1 MRSAPVIGFLLLLA
15 TILAVSGCQN
25 PSAALTPTRA
35 GINPADLI
43 DPNAYGDGPG
53 LPVMRD
59 LFRVGEQIRKARR
72 PDILPAKK
80 TCLVLSGGGAYGA
93 YQAGVLFGW
102 SEAGTRPSFDSIT
115 GVSTGALV
123 ATLVFL
129 GPDYDYELR
138 RVYTSVKT
146 NDIYIRRSTIQAL
159 FSNSLADNAP
169 LACQINTLLTP
180 EAFSR
185 LGAEHRKGRRL
196 YVGTTD
202 LDGRRPVVWDIGAIA
217 AHGTPEDRE
226 LIARVLLA
234 SAAIPGFFPPTE
246 IPVEVDGNR
255 LIERH
260 VDGGVTQGLFIRPP
274 YVPLEFRQRPPAD
287 FLYDSDLYVIVAG
300 KLYAEPEDVKPRVLS
315 IAESSI
321 STLLFAETRVELVKL
336 YMAGMLAGMNYR
348 LAAIPS
354 DYPAPK
360 SSTEFDPAMMTGMFE
375 EGRRQVLAGTVWRS
389 SPPGVEDGELMPQRA
404 TNRLTRRPRSTSAAS
419 DQPTTPNGGM
429 LQEQGVPNPPPLV
442 VK

>member
-1 MRSAPVIGFLLLLA
+1 MVVMRSA
-15 TILAVSGCQN
+15 LAVGFPLLVTTVLAGSGCQT
-25 PSAALTPTRA
+25 PAAALTPTRA

-43 DPNAYGDGPG
+43 DLNAYGDGPG

-59 LFRVGEQIRKARR
+59 LFRVGEQIRTARR

-102 SEAGTRPSFDSIT
+102 SETGTRPSFDSIT

-129 GPDYDYELR
+129 GPEYDYELR

-146 NDIYIRRSTIQAL
+146 NDIYIRRSSIQAL
-159 FSNSLADNAP
+159 LSNSLADNAP
-169 LACQINTLLTP
+169 LARQINTLLTP

-226 LIARVLLA
+226 LITRVLLA

-246 IPVEVDGNR
+246 IPVEVDGNP

-274 YVPLEFRQRPPAD
+274 HVPLEFRQRPPAD

-300 KLYAEPEDVKPRVLS
+300 KLYADPEDVKPRVLK

-348 LAAIPS
+348 LAAIPP

-375 EGRRQVLAGTVWRS
+375 EGRRQVLAGTAWRS

-404 TNRLTRRPRSTSAAS
+404 TNRLTRTPRSPSAGS

-429 LQEQGVPNPPPLV
+429 F
-442 VK
+442 

>member
-1 MRSAPVIGFLLLLA
+1 MDLMRSAPAIGFPLLVA
-15 TILAVSGCQN
+15 TILAGTGCQTAV
-25 PSAALTPTRA
+25 SDLTPTRA

-43 DPNAYGDGPG
+43 DLNAYGDGPG
-53 LPVMRD
+53 LPIMRD
-59 LFRVGEQIRKARR
+59 LFRVGEQIRAARR
-72 PDILPAKK
+72 PDILPVKK
-80 TCLVLSGGGAYGA
+80 TCLVLSGGGAFGA
-93 YQAGVLFGW
+93 YQAGILYGW

-129 GPDYDYELR
+129 GPDYDCELK

-146 NDIYIRRSTIQAL
+146 NDIYIRRSSIQAL
-159 FSNSLADNAP
+159 LSNSLADNAP
-169 LACQINTLLTP
+169 LARQINTLLTP
-180 EAFSR
+180 EAFAR
-185 LGAEHRKGRRL
+185 LGAEHRKGQRL

-202 LDGRRPVVWDIGAIA
+202 LDGRRSVVWDIGAIA
-217 AHGTPEDRE
+217 ARGTPEDRE
-226 LIARVLLA
+226 LVTRVLLA

-246 IPVEVDGNR
+246 IPVEVDGRR

-274 YVPLEFRQRPPAD
+274 YVPPELRQRAPAD

-300 KLYAEPEDVKPRVLS
+300 KLYADPEDVKPGVLK

-321 STLLFAETRVELVKL
+321 STLLFAETRVELVKV

-354 DYPAPK
+354 EYKAPK

-375 EGRRQVLAGTVWRS
+375 EGRRQVLAGTAWRS

-404 TNRLTRRPRSTSAAS
+404 TNRLTRTPRGPSI
-419 DQPTTPNGGM
+419 PNGGM
-429 LQEQGVPNPPPLV
+429 YEEHALPNPLPLI